1 MMDKIEARTKWL
13 KTNGKGKWLKAKAHE
28 VPKQVIHRDKRA
40 RRDTHDTRFA
50 HTHSVPPPE
59 DSPTPPCI
67 SMPRKHDDRGIPRR
81 QVHEV
86 PQSIAS
92 RWNRYLARDPPS
104 YDSGIPIPPS
114 YWWIMLLS
122 EADAKTL
129 MDKIEARSK
138 WLKANSKAPKSLGK
152 HQRVILARAKSKAD
166 VTMDATTH
174 KPSDVDGHRP

>member
-1 MMDKIEARTKWL
+1 MCHMSRYCDYCEVADNCESSLSPRAQNTVHGVALSTGLWL
-13 KTNGKGKWLKAKAHE
+13 K
-28 VPKQVIHRDKRA
+28 V
-40 RRDTHDTRFA
+40 
-50 HTHSVPPPE
+50 
-59 DSPTPPCI
+59 CI

-114 YWWIMLLS
+114 YWHRLS

-138 WLKANSKAPKSLGK
+138 WLKANGKAPKSLGK